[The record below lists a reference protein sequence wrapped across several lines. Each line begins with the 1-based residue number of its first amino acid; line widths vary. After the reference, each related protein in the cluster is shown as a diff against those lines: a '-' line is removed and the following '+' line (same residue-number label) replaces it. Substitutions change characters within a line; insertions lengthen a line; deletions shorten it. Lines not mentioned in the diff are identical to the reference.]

1 MQPYMWLL
9 IPIGFFTGFYGT
21 LVGLGGGFILVPT
34 LLFLYPDRGPELITS
49 ISLAVVFV
57 NGLSGSLAYARMK
70 RIDYRSGILF
80 ALAAMPGATI
90 GALSTKFV
98 PRTLFEL
105 VFGLVMTAASLF
117 LFLNPPVRRNKRVEG
132 QQSETVEDDTSP
144 PTYNLALGI
153 GVSIFVGFLT
163 GFFGFGGGL
172 VHMPMM
178 LYVLHFPVHAA
189 TATSHFILTI
199 STFTATVVHTTT
211 GALSEGITET
221 VLLAIGVVFGAQV
234 GARVSSRIHGVWI
247 VRGLAIA
254 LGIVGL
260 RLVIGVLL

>member
-1 MQPYMWLL
+1 MQPYIWLL

-21 LVGLGGGFILVPT
+21 LVGIGGGFILVPT

-90 GALSTKFV
+90 GALLTGLV

-105 VFGLVMTAASLF
+105 VFGLAMAAASLF
-117 LFLNPPVRRNKRVEG
+117 LFLKPPVSRRKDIDG
-132 QQSETVEDDTSP
+132 MAEDDMSP
-144 PTYNLALGI
+144 PSYNLAFGI
-153 GVSIFVGFLT
+153 GTSIFVGFLT
-163 GFFGFGGGL
+163 GFFGIGGGI
-172 VHMPMM
+172 VHMPVM

-189 TATSHFILTI
+189 TATSHFILAI
-199 STFTATVVHTTT
+199 SAFTATFVHITT
-211 GALSEGITET
+211 GTLHEAVVET
-221 VLLAIGVVFGAQV
+221 VLLSIGVVFGAQV
-234 GARVSSRIHGVWI
+234 GAHVSSRLHGVWI

-260 RLVIGVLL
+260 RLVVGVLL